1 MRAQPEDITDPEKT
15 MITLRRGEWGSKY
28 SNDTKVPAWSFSF
41 TVAYEEVFSDGG
53 NKLAFL
59 LQDCDNVP
67 MVTKLDE
74 WDKVEGKLDTSDE
87 CKNIEFRIV
96 DETQ

>member
-1 MRAQPEDITDPEKT
+1 
-15 MITLRRGEWGSKY
+15 
-28 SNDTKVPAWSFSF
+28 
-41 TVAYEEVFSDGG
+41 
-53 NKLAFL
+53 
-59 LQDCDNVP
+59 